1 METTEVEV
9 IVCVLF
15 DLLDVSLSLLV
26 LVVVLVVDFVVLM
39 D

>member
-1 METTEVEV
+1 METTEAEV

-15 DLLDVSLSLLV
+15 DLLGVSLSLLA